1 MISPLRVSRRSW
13 ATNQGTA
20 WHGPPSQI
28 LEANRLPEM
37 SPQISQVTEMKHS
50 GPLWALMGSAIWQDQ
65 PEQREPVPGETFFP
79 GCSIC
84 CRTPKAGDR
93 TPGPMASVGAVC
105 QTALRAS
112 AFTGSGHLL
121 GSLCLSSQSATRC
134 VQKTAQPLH
143 LEVTPG

>member
-1 MISPLRVSRRSW
+1 MEGHRENTGRQQSSFSLRGGNCQEWFGELLPATPIRRRTPNELAPGSDTPHDITSPCLPRSW

-20 WHGPPSQI
+20 WHRPPSQI
-28 LEANRLPEM
+28 LEANRFPEM

-93 TPGPMASVGAVC
+93 TPGP
-105 QTALRAS
+105 
-112 AFTGSGHLL
+112 
-121 GSLCLSSQSATRC
+121 
-134 VQKTAQPLH
+134 
-143 LEVTPG
+143 

>member
-79 GCSIC
+79 RCSIC

-93 TPGPMASVGAVC
+93 TPGPWWPQWV
-105 QTALRAS
+105 LS
-112 AFTGSGHLL
+112 ARRHFGHRPSPDQ
-121 GSLCLSSQSATRC
+121 GTFWAAC
-134 VQKTAQPLH
+134 VSPHRVLH
-143 LEVTPG
+143 GVYRKQHSPSTWK